1 MSSPLVSSN
10 SNRLLLP
17 LLLLAVAM
25 ALYSPISVFIEDN
38 RGFSVNLPYFL
49 FGFSLV
55 LTHLFKQGR
64 IAMVALAML
73 AAYTVI
79 QLRLQTPLSTGT
91 TLLELSIL
99 TFLLPVSCTL
109 PFLFR
114 DTKLFSRGVAAFIFI
129 LMIFATWSYLI
140 LTHFYTGGF
149 DGFEQ
154 DLLYSVD
161 KLSKLPVVL
170 VLYCLAMIGIA
181 GIFVLN
187 YNRSIDVVIYSC
199 VLLSSA
205 TFSFFHIPYISCILF
220 SLSGALII
228 IYLISTTYYMAFNDR
243 LTNIPGR
250 RALELDIKHM
260 GRKFTI
266 AMLDVDHFKKFND
279 TYGHETGDD
288 VLKLVASRMQA
299 LSGSAKIYRYGG
311 EEFTIL
317 FKGKTAK
324 ECKRDLEELREEV
337 QHYEMVLRDT
347 TARPTKDSD
356 GTEKRGTS
364 KNAKSVSVTISIGA
378 ADSKTTRDPEAVMKL
393 ADKALYKAKEQ
404 GRNRVVCSR

>member
-1 MSSPLVSSN
+1 MSLPLVSSN
-10 SNRLLLP
+10 SSRLFLP
-17 LLLLAVAM
+17 LLLLAVTM
-25 ALYSPISVFIEDN
+25 ALYSPIASFIEHN

-49 FGFSLV
+49 FGSSLV

-64 IAMVALAML
+64 IAMVALAMI

-79 QLRLQTPLSTGT
+79 QTRLQTPLSTGT

-99 TFLLPVSCTL
+99 AFLLPVSCTL

-129 LMIFATWSYLI
+129 LLIFASWSSLI

-149 DGFEQ
+149 DSFGQ

-161 KLSKLPVVL
+161 TLSKLPVVL
-170 VLYCLAMIGIA
+170 VLYCLAMTGIG

-187 YNRSIDVVIYSC
+187 YNRSIDVVIYSS

-205 TFSFFHIPYISCILF
+205 TFSFFHVPYISCMLF
-220 SLSGALII
+220 SLSGALMV

-266 AMLDVDHFKKFND
+266 AMLDIDYFKKFND

-288 VLKLVASRMQA
+288 VLKLVASRMQM
-299 LSGSAKIYRYGG
+299 LSGNAKIYRYGG

-317 FKGKTAK
+317 FKGKTTK
-324 ECKRDLEELREEV
+324 ECKRDLEELREEI

-347 TARPTKDSD
+347 SARPDKASD
-356 GTEKRGTS
+356 GAARRGISNKT
-364 KNAKSVSVTISIGA
+364 KSVNVTISIGA
-378 ADSKTTRDPEAVMKL
+378 ADSRTTRDPEAVMKL
-393 ADKALYKAKEQ
+393 ADNALYKAKEQ
-404 GRNRVVCSR
+404 GRNRVVFSR